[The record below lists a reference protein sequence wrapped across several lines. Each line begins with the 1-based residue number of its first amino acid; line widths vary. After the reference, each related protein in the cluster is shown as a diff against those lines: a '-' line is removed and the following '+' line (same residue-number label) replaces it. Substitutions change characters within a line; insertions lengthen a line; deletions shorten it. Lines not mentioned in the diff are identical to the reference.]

1 MTNVRKIHY
10 CYIISS
16 IVLRT
21 EAQLISYKLG
31 IAAPHRSSYLE
42 VNKKNG
48 LAMIHTI

>member
-10 CYIISS
+10 CYIITS
-16 IVLRT
+16 IIKELKHSGT
-21 EAQLISYKLG
+21 YKLG

-48 LAMIHTI
+48 LTMINTI